1 MRNLRPK
8 SCTDLHHRR
17 LGHYG
22 FLSGIIVLHN
32 RNVESAANNRRV
44 LVRLAGYLRLHL
56 VLVLIAI
63 SFCALI
69 LFPLAD
75 CFDCDYPHPWGR
87 NDAAYAIRSMAFDC
101 WLVGG
106 SLLAGFSRRRFA
118 WLVPV
123 AITLIACAT
132 EPLGGVAFWSLVNNE
147 GPIMLIFGG
156 SLGLASFCVG
166 LMARVLMDRLRKRRQ
181 LRA

>member
-32 RNVESAANNRRV
+32 RNVESAANNRRA
-44 LVRLAGYLRLHL
+44 LILFAGYLRRHL
-56 VLVLIAI
+56 DLVLIAI

-87 NDAAYAIRSMAFDC
+87 NDAAYATRSMEFVC
-101 WLVGG
+101 WLAGA
-106 SLLAGFSRRRFA
+106 SLLAGFSRRRFG
-118 WLVPV
+118 WMVPV

-132 EPLGGVAFWSLVNNE
+132 EPLGGVAFWSLLNNE
-147 GPIMLIFGG
+147 GQ
-156 SLGLASFCVG
+156 SC
-166 LMARVLMDRLRKRRQ
+166 
-181 LRA
+181 